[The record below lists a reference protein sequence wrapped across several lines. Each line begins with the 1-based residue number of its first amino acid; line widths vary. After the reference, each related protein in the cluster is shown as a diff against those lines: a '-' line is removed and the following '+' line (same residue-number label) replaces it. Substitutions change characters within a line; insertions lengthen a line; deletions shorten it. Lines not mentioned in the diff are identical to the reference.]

1 MSYSVRMNMY
11 LPIYIYSMA
20 GGEMNLILASSSPR
34 RKELLEMVNIPFQV
48 KVSHAEETYQ
58 DGMEPHEIV
67 MELARIKSAVIA
79 ETNRDSVVIGADTI
93 VVMDGDILGKPN
105 NRDEAISM
113 LTRLSGHV
121 HQVYTGVAII
131 TGENTIMFY
140 EKTDVEFWPLKTQEI
155 EQYVLTGEPFD
166 KAGSYGIQGYGSLLV
181 KRIEGDYFTVVGLP
195 ISRLKRELDKLI
207 HP

>member
-1 MSYSVRMNMY
+1 MD
-11 LPIYIYSMA
+11 
-20 GGEMNLILASSSPR
+20 LILASSSPR

-48 KVSHAEETYQ
+48 KVSHADETYQ
-58 DGMEPHEIV
+58 DGMEPHEVV
-67 MELARIKSAVIA
+67 MELARIKSTVIA

-113 LTRLSGHV
+113 LTRLSGRV

-131 TGENTIMFY
+131 TGQDTIVFY

-195 ISRLKRELDKLI
+195 ISRLKRELDKLM